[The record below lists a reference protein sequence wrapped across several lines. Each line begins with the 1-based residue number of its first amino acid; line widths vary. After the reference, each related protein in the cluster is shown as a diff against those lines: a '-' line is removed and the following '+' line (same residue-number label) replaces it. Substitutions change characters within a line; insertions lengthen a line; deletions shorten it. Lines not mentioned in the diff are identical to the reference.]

1 MKDFRDAAELLVEAG
16 GCFQVD
22 SAGALADRIL
32 ALMRDPESYR
42 LACERAAAAAAR
54 QRGAL
59 LRQADLVRDM
69 LAAPP

>member
-1 MKDFRDAAELLVEAG
+1 MQSQESEAL
-16 GCFQVD
+16 Q
-22 SAGALADRIL
+22 AR
-32 ALMRDPESYR
+32 YR

-69 LAAPP
+69 LAALP